1 MQIKEVEQLSGLT
14 SKTIRFYEEKGLL
27 VVRRNRNN
35 TYRDYSEENVQTLKR
50 IKIFRYFG
58 FSLSDIAELLTEE
71 ESAVQTALQTRVQ
84 DMYAEEEELT
94 ERRQMCQQFAK
105 VYGKPEEIDSFN
117 EFIDFKEA
125 EEFEELREIL
135 VDSSVNSFW
144 MTILWTLVGLGP
156 ILTLFLRIATKNM
169 DHLALVA
176 VISLFTTVW
185 IAWIWQSYFKNRRTK
200 KAVVKRKNRKEWLV
214 IPLGLLGLIITLAV
228 FAGAS
233 ILLTQFLP
241 DNWLFYESNRFWGLI
256 MIGVVVSSVIYW
268 LLQLFKV
275 YDLFDNRYLR
285 WGTAIS
291 CLLSIFLFLANTTV
305 VTEKEI
311 ILYSPLN
318 LAGKHYRYDE
328 VEKIEVWYG
337 HSHWQL
343 ATNHRYGNFYYAI
356 WLDGKQ
362 IVLSQPNVNEEV
374 DRFQESYQELEE
386 FDERL
391 VGLGIPKTAS
401 AKHADKNDYDE
412 QYKKRFERIIH
423 NK

>member
-328 VEKIEVWYG
+328 VEKMKFGMVTRIG
-337 HSHWQL
+337 NWQP
-343 ATNHRYGNFYYAI
+343 I
-356 WLDGKQ
+356 
-362 IVLSQPNVNEEV
+362 IVMGISTMLSGWMASKLSCLSQM
-374 DRFQESYQELEE
+374 
-386 FDERL
+386 
-391 VGLGIPKTAS
+391 
-401 AKHADKNDYDE
+401 
-412 QYKKRFERIIH
+412 
-423 NK
+423 

>member
-1 MQIKEVEQLSGLT
+1 MQIKEVEKLTGLS

-27 VVRRNRNN
+27 EVSRNANN
-35 TYRDYSEENVQTLKR
+35 TYRDYSEDNVQTLKK

-58 FSLSDIAELLTEE
+58 FSVSNIVELLIQE
-71 ESAVQTALQTRVQ
+71 ESQVQVALENRIQ
-84 DMYAEEEELT
+84 DLYAEEENLV
-94 ERRQMCQQFAK
+94 ERRQLCQKFSKA
-105 VYGKPEEIDSFN
+105 YGDSDKIDDFN
-117 EFIDFKEA
+117 KIIDFKEA
-125 EEFEELREIL
+125 DEFEELREVL
-135 VDSSVNSFW
+135 VDSSVNSLW
-144 MTILWTLVGLGP
+144 ESILWTLVSLGP
-156 ILTLFLRIATKNM
+156 ILTLFHRIATKNM
-169 DHLALVA
+169 EHLAWVA
-176 VISLFTTVW
+176 AFSLFTTVW

-200 KAVVKRKNRKEWLV
+200 KVVVKRKNRKEWLV
-214 IPLGLLGLIITLAV
+214 IPLGLLGLIMTLAV

-241 DNWLFYESNRFWGLI
+241 DKWLFYESNHFWGLV
-256 MIGVVVSSVIYW
+256 MIGVIVTSIIYW

-305 VTEKEI
+305 VTEQDI

-318 LAGKHYRYDE
+318 LSGKHYRYDD
-328 VEKIEVWYG
+328 VKKIGVWYG
-337 HSHWQL
+337 DSHWQL
-343 ATNHRYGNFYYAI
+343 STNNRYGNFYYAI
-356 WLDGKQ
+356 WLDGKRV
-362 IVLSQPNVNEEV
+362 VLSQPNVNDDVNRFV
-374 DRFQESYQELEE
+374 DTYQELEE

-391 VGLGIPKTAS
+391 VKLGIPKTAS

-412 QYKKRFERIIH
+412 QYQKRFERIIK